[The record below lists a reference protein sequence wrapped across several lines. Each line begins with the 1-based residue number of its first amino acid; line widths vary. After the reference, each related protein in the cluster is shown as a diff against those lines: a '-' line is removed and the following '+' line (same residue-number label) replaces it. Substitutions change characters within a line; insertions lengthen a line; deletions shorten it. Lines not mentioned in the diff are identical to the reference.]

1 MPLRLVKR
9 AGSDYWYLR
18 GTVRKQPVFE
28 STGTDDKKAA
38 EAIRIKREARLLND
52 SIHGK
57 ESSITFFEAAVLYM
71 AAGGS
76 PRFLGEE
83 VHGKWTRLLGHFETR
98 ILHTI
103 TQDDLNAAADK
114 LYPNTQYD
122 TRNRQC
128 FTPFIAVWNHALPD
142 NPRKWKRPKKPKGTN
157 VKRLKLM
164 RAGTKPVAYELAAQF
179 VLAMSPAPA
188 MVMTGLFYTGMRP
201 IELFVLDESMVDI
214 PGRWITLANSKI
226 GEPRGIP
233 IHEFLVPLL
242 TPLVERGG
250 ILFRSPLGT
259 PYPVR
264 EDISGQM
271 KTAIKG
277 ARRRSGVGGIS
288 PYTARHTVSTQL
300 VVNGVHGHIKDQILG
315 HAVDDMSRHYTNVPQ
330 QPLIEAI
337 NTLPVIAA
345 WARAPWMKDPVGM
358 AKQYVEGMGARNDL
372 KAVQKQSS

>member
-1 MPLRLVKR
+1 LSLKLVKR
-9 AGSDYWYLR
+9 AGSEHYYLR

-38 EAIRIKREARLLND
+38 EAIRIKREARLLTD

-57 ESSITFFEAAVLYM
+57 ESSVTFFEAAVSYM

-83 VHGKWTRLLGHFETR
+83 VHGKWTLLLGHFETK

-103 TQDDLNAAADK
+103 TQDDLNAAAEK

-142 NPRKWKRPKKPKGTN
+142 NPRRWKRPKKPKGTT
-157 VKRLKLM
+157 VVRMKPV
-164 RAGTKPVAYELAAQF
+164 RAGTKPVKYDRAAQF
-179 VLAMSPAPA
+179 VLAMSPANA

-201 IELFVLDESMVDI
+201 IELFVLSDTMVDV
-214 PGRWITLANSKI
+214 PQRWITLENTKI

-242 TPLVERGG
+242 THLVERGG
-250 ILFRSPLGT
+250 ILFRSPRGT

-271 KTAIKG
+271 KTAIRG
-277 ARRRSGVGGIS
+277 ARKRSGIGGIS

-300 VVNGVHGHIKDQILG
+300 VINGVHGHIKDQILG
-315 HAVDDMSRHYTNVPQ
+315 HAVDDMSRLYTNVPQ
-330 QPLIEAI
+330 QPLIDAI
-337 NTLPVIAA
+337 NTLPVIGT
-345 WARAPWMKDPVGM
+345 WAEAPWMKDPVRF
-358 AKQYVEGMGARNDL
+358 ANQYVQGMGARNDL
-372 KAVQKQSS
+372 KRVQK